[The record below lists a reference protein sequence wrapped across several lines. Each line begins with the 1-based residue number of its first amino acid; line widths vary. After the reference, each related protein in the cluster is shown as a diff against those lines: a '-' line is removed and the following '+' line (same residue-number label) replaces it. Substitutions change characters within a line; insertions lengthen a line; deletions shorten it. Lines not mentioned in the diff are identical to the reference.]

1 MKNSVVIIDEA
12 HNVLET
18 IAHMHSAEVSQA
30 HIEHAQSQVKN
41 YFKKFQKMLK
51 AKNLLYIKH
60 ILTVLA
66 KLKGAVKNQ
75 EDSKLIQFGD
85 FLVEM
90 DSFDKINLFKLIRY
104 IEKSRI
110 CYKLQSYNKQK
121 NGEVQNEE
129 KKIGVANFLSSISS
143 NVSTRDPI
151 GSKKSSSIAKFL
163 IQKIMFIKGH
173 LNLEWI
179 YQVIVSHKMPIKN
192 YKDFCPTKQTRIV
205 AKKTAYTHQKITK
218 NQVQINR

>member
-143 NVSTRDPI
+143 NVSVRYILSSLFVTNYSR
-151 GSKKSSSIAKFL
+151 SCRVKQSSSITKFL
-163 IQKIMFIKGH
+163 IQKFMYINER
-173 LNLEWI
+173 NLFF
-179 YQVIVSHKMPIKN
+179 HN
-192 YKDFCPTKQTRIV
+192 
-205 AKKTAYTHQKITK
+205 
-218 NQVQINR
+218 

>member
-121 NGEVQNEE
+121 NGEVQNGEVQNEE

-151 GSKKSSSIAKFL
+151 GSKKSSSITEFL
-163 IQKIMFIKGH
+163 IQKIMFIKSQ
-173 LNLEWI
+173 LNLE
-179 YQVIVSHKMPIKN
+179 
-192 YKDFCPTKQTRIV
+192 
-205 AKKTAYTHQKITK
+205 
-218 NQVQINR
+218 

>member
-143 NVSTRDPI
+143 NVSTQDPI
-151 GSKKSSSIAKFL
+151 GSKKSSPITKFQ
-163 IQKIMFIKGH
+163 IQKVTFIEGQ
-173 LNLEWI
+173 LN
-179 YQVIVSHKMPIKN
+179 
-192 YKDFCPTKQTRIV
+192 
-205 AKKTAYTHQKITK
+205 
-218 NQVQINR
+218 

>member
-151 GSKKSSSIAKFL
+151 GSKKSSPITKFQ
-163 IQKIMFIKGH
+163 IQKITFIEGQ
-173 LNLEWI
+173 LN
-179 YQVIVSHKMPIKN
+179 
-192 YKDFCPTKQTRIV
+192 
-205 AKKTAYTHQKITK
+205 
-218 NQVQINR
+218 

>member
-151 GSKKSSSIAKFL
+151 GSKKSSSITEFL
-163 IQKIMFIKGH
+163 IQKIMFIKGQ

-179 YQVIVSHKMPIKN
+179 YEVIVSPKMPNKDF
-192 YKDFCPTKQTRIV
+192 KDFCPTL
-205 AKKTAYTHQKITK
+205 
-218 NQVQINR
+218 